1 MAQWVK
7 SNGLDG
13 IDVDYE
19 DLAAMNRGD
28 GAAEKWV
35 SDFTTTLRKT
45 LPKGQY
51 ILTHAPLAPWLAPS
65 HQFAA
70 GAYVK
75 INKNVGSMID
85 FVSHP
90 ITVPDRTVQL
100 ISLSHSTTSSSTTK
114 ASTATARA

>member
-1 MAQWVK
+1 MNTANTMAQWVK

-35 SDFTTTLRKT
+35 SDFTRTLRQT
-45 LPKGQY
+45 LPQGQY
-51 ILTHAPLAPWLAPS
+51 ILSHAPLAPWLAPN

-75 INKNVGSMID
+75 INQDVGSLID
-85 FVSHP
+85 WVRSRSHWFP
-90 ITVPDRTVQL
+90 L
-100 ISLSHSTTSSSTTK
+100 GL
-114 ASTATARA
+114 